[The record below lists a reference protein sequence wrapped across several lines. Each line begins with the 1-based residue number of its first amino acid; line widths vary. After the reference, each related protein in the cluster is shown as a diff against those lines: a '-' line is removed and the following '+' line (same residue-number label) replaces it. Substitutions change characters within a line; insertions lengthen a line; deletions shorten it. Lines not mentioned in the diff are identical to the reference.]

1 MRELESAQTG
11 RTRTAA
17 ALVQETKTFTTATCG
32 GCEIPKKFRIYQQ
45 QKSLCSEL

>member
-32 GCEIPKKFRIYQQ
+32 GWIPKKFRIYQQ